1 MFLTFMKTG
10 LSHMKRDRRGRSRS
24 YRARASLGKDH
35 ASSLAEGPKLAVLL
49 MGWDRITAT
58 EGGRTARSRHGPG
71 ALSHAVGAKSESRSF
86 GICGEKQRQRHPDTL
101 NGGDAGPSLLQG
113 KWHLMTRPRCLA
125 WWHSVT
131 PCHIPFSLP
140 FHASIP
146 LPCWP
151 HLLPLLVSLSPPKP
165 VAVMASVNYP
175 EICLGLDDFLQVLR
189 RLKSCLTKVSPQ
201 GRGIRH
207 QHDSSVT
214 YHVGASSWPQ
224 RSLKG
229 HISE

>member
-1 MFLTFMKTG
+1 MYMFLTFMKTG
-10 LSHMKRDRRGRSRS
+10 LSHMKRDRRGRSKS
-24 YRARASLGKDH
+24 YWAGASLGKGH

-101 NGGDAGPSLLQG
+101 TGGDAGPSLLQG

-131 PCHIPFSLP
+131 PCHIPLSLP
-140 FHASIP
+140 CFMLLSLCPAGPISCP
-146 LPCWP
+146 FWFLS
-151 HLLPLLVSLSPPKP
+151 LLPNPWLSWHL
-165 VAVMASVNYP
+165 ST
-175 EICLGLDDFLQVLR
+175 IWRFVLA
-189 RLKSCLTKVSPQ
+189 LMTFSKC
-201 GRGIRH
+201 
-207 QHDSSVT
+207 
-214 YHVGASSWPQ
+214 
-224 RSLKG
+224 
-229 HISE
+229 